1 MEAKNADLS
10 ALRIDRAAVRL
21 ATSGALGS
29 AVPVRLT
36 AATLVSPM
44 RSGAVLV
51 ASGYVVA
58 QRKAA
63 VASKGTG
70 RLVYLG
76 VVEGDRVRAGQVIA
90 RVEDADV
97 RAQLAEAQANLDL
110 SRADLRD
117 AERALARE
125 HMLMDSNST
134 SQASYDAAE
143 ARYQRV
149 KANIAVA
156 QAALQSAQVALEN
169 TVIRAPFDGTVLTKN
184 ADVGEVV
191 APLAASAFSK
201 SAVVT
206 VADLRSLQV
215 EADVAESNLEAVS
228 PGQPC
233 EIVLDAYP
241 DARYPGSVAMIVPTA
256 DRAKATVQVKVAFR
270 SYDARVLPEMSAK
283 VHFLP
288 RPSRVAVDTQPV
300 LVVPGTAVVERNGRS
315 VVLVV
320 ERGRA
325 VEVPV
330 VVGLPVLTAF
340 ENVELPMLLAP
351 LSKDERK
358 KHVKTAL
365 TLVGL
370 ADRMRHYPRQLSG
383 GQEQR
388 VAIARAIATDPT
400 ILVADEPTGDLD
412 RKSAEEVLTLLERL
426 NKEFK
431 KTIVMVTHDPHAAE
445 RSEEHTSELQSR
457 QYLVCR
463 LLLE

>member
-10 ALRIDRAAVRL
+10 ALRIDRAADPAAPTPGARRWLAIGLSVVGVVVLAAILL

-29 AVPVRLT
+29 GIPVRLT
-36 AATLVSPM
+36 PATMVSPM
-44 RSGAVLV
+44 RSGAVLI

-76 VVEGDRVRAGQVIA
+76 VVEGDRVRVGQVIA
-90 RVEDADV
+90 RIEDADV
-97 RAQLAEAQANLDL
+97 RAQVAEAQANLDL

-125 HMLMDSNST
+125 RMLMDSNST
-134 SQASYDAAE
+134 SQASYDAAD
-143 ARYQRV
+143 ARDQRV

-191 APLAASAFSK
+191 APLAGSAFSK

-206 VADLRSLQV
+206 IADLRSLQV
-215 EADVAESNLEAVS
+215 EADVAESNLEAIS
-228 PGQPC
+228 LDQPC

-241 DARYPGSVAMIVPTA
+241 DVRYPAVVARIVPTA

-315 VVLVV
+315 VVFVV

-330 VVGLPVLTAF
+330 VVG
-340 ENVELPMLLAP
+340 
-351 LSKDERK
+351 RQ
-358 KHVKTAL
+358 
-365 TLVGL
+365 VG
-370 ADRMRHYPRQLSG
+370 SS
-383 GQEQR
+383 
-388 VAIARAIATDPT
+388 VAIREGLHPGVQVVDSVGARLRGGA
-400 ILVADEPTGDLD
+400 
-412 RKSAEEVLTLLERL
+412 K
-426 NKEFK
+426 
-431 KTIVMVTHDPHAAE
+431 VTV
-445 RSEEHTSELQSR
+445 Q
-457 QYLVCR
+457 
-463 LLLE
+463 

>member
-10 ALRIDRAAVRL
+10 ALRINRSADPGAVPSSGRARRWLMIGLPTAGILVLAAVPLIR
-21 ATSGALGS
+21 SGSLGS
-29 AVPVRLT
+29 PLPVHLT
-36 AATLVSPM
+36 PATMVSPA
-44 RSGAVLV
+44 RSGAMLV

-90 RVEDADV
+90 RIEDADV
-97 RAQLAEAQANLDL
+97 KAQLAQAQANLQL
-110 SRADLRD
+110 SRAELHD
-117 AERALARE
+117 AERSQGRE
-125 HMLMDSNST
+125 RFLSDSGAS
-134 SQASYDAAE
+134 SQASLDAAE

-149 KANIAVA
+149 KAGIA
-156 QAALQSAQVALEN
+156 AAEAAVDATQVALEN

-206 VADLRSLQV
+206 IADLRSLQV
-215 EADVAESNLEAVS
+215 EADVAESNLEAIS
-228 PGQPC
+228 AGQPG

-241 DARYPGSVAMIVPTA
+241 DERYPGVVAKIVPTA

-300 LVVPGTAVVERNGRS
+300 LVVPSTAVAERNGRS
-315 VVLVV
+315 VVFVV

-330 VVGLPVLTAF
+330 VVG
-340 ENVELPMLLAP
+340 
-351 LSKDERK
+351 RQ
-358 KHVKTAL
+358 
-365 TLVGL
+365 VGASVAVREGL
-370 ADRMRHYPRQLSG
+370 RPGVQVVDSVSARLRG
-383 GQEQR
+383 G
-388 VAIARAIATDPT
+388 A
-400 ILVADEPTGDLD
+400 
-412 RKSAEEVLTLLERL
+412 K
-426 NKEFK
+426 
-431 KTIVMVTHDPHAAE
+431 VTV
-445 RSEEHTSELQSR
+445 Q
-457 QYLVCR
+457 
-463 LLLE
+463 

>member
-10 ALRIDRAAVRL
+10 ALRIDRAADPAAPTPGARRWLVIGLPVAGVVVLAAVLL

-29 AVPVRLT
+29 AVPVRLPP
-36 AATLVSPM
+36 ATMGPPM
-44 RSGAVLV
+44 RSGAVLS

-58 QRKAA
+58 QR
-63 VASKGTG
+63 
-70 RLVYLG
+70 
-76 VVEGDRVRAGQVIA
+76 
-90 RVEDADV
+90 
-97 RAQLAEAQANLDL
+97 QA
-110 SRADLRD
+110 
-117 AERALARE
+117 
-125 HMLMDSNST
+125 
-134 SQASYDAAE
+134 
-143 ARYQRV
+143 
-149 KANIAVA
+149 AVA

-206 VADLRSLQV
+206 IADLRSLQV

-228 PGQPC
+228 LDQPC

-241 DARYPGSVAMIVPTA
+241 DVRYPAVVARIVPTA

-315 VVLVV
+315 VVFVV
-320 ERGRA
+320 ERGRV

-330 VVGLPVLTAF
+330 VVG
-340 ENVELPMLLAP
+340 
-351 LSKDERK
+351 RQ
-358 KHVKTAL
+358 
-365 TLVGL
+365 VG
-370 ADRMRHYPRQLSG
+370 SS
-383 GQEQR
+383 
-388 VAIARAIATDPT
+388 VAIREGLHPGVQVVDSVGAR
-400 ILVADEPTGDLD
+400 LRGGV
-412 RKSAEEVLTLLERL
+412 K
-426 NKEFK
+426 
-431 KTIVMVTHDPHAAE
+431 VTV
-445 RSEEHTSELQSR
+445 Q
-457 QYLVCR
+457 
-463 LLLE
+463 

>member
-1 MEAKNADLS
+1 MEAKNADLT
-10 ALRIDRAAVRL
+10 ALRINRSTEPSAAAFPRRARRWLTLGLPAAAIVVLAAVL
-21 ATSGALGS
+21 SISGGALGS
-29 AVPVRLT
+29 ALPVHLT
-36 AATLVSPM
+36 PATMVSPI

-76 VVEGDRVRAGQVIA
+76 VREGHVIA
-90 RVEDADV
+90 RIEDADIK
-97 RAQLAEAQANLDL
+97 AQLAQAQANVQV
-110 SRADLRD
+110 SRAELHD
-117 AERALARE
+117 AQRSLARE
-125 HMLMDSNST
+125 RLLGDSGAS
-134 SQASYDAAE
+134 SQASVDAAE
-143 ARYQRV
+143 ARYERV
-149 KANIAVA
+149 KASIAAAEAAVVA
-156 QAALQSAQVALEN
+156 AQVALEN

-206 VADLRSLQV
+206 IADLRSLQV

-241 DARYPGSVAMIVPTA
+241 DVRYPGSVAMIVPTA

-288 RPSRVAVDTQPV
+288 RPSRAAVDTQPV
-300 LVVPGTAVVERNGRS
+300 LVVPGTAVAERGGRS
-315 VVLVV
+315 VVYVV

-325 VEVPV
+325 AEVPV
-330 VVGLPVLTAF
+330 VVGR
-340 ENVELPMLLAP
+340 E
-351 LSKDERK
+351 
-358 KHVKTAL
+358 
-365 TLVGL
+365 VG
-370 ADRMRHYPRQLSG
+370 SS
-383 GQEQR
+383 
-388 VAIARAIATDPT
+388 VAIREGLHPGVQVVDSVGAR
-400 ILVADEPTGDLD
+400 LRGGV
-412 RKSAEEVLTLLERL
+412 K
-426 NKEFK
+426 
-431 KTIVMVTHDPHAAE
+431 VTV
-445 RSEEHTSELQSR
+445 Q
-457 QYLVCR
+457 
-463 LLLE
+463 

>member
-1 MEAKNADLS
+1 MEANNADLS
-10 ALRIDRAAVRL
+10 ALRIDRAADPAAPTPGARRWLVIGLPVAGVVVLAAVLL

-29 AVPVRLT
+29 AVLVRL
-36 AATLVSPM
+36 APATLVSPM

-76 VVEGDRVRAGQVIA
+76 VVEGDRVRVGQVIA
-90 RVEDADV
+90 RIEDADV
-97 RAQLAEAQANLDL
+97 QAELARAQANLEL

-125 HMLMDSNST
+125 RMLMDSNST

-149 KANIAVA
+149 RANIAVA
-156 QAALQSAQVALEN
+156 QAALQSAQVAVEN

-206 VADLRSLQV
+206 IADLRSLQV
-215 EADVAESNLEAVS
+215 EADVAESNLEAIS
-228 PGQPC
+228 PDQPC

-241 DARYPGSVAMIVPTA
+241 DVRYPGVVAKIVPTA

-315 VVLVV
+315 VVFVV

-330 VVGLPVLTAF
+330 VVG
-340 ENVELPMLLAP
+340 
-351 LSKDERK
+351 RQ
-358 KHVKTAL
+358 
-365 TLVGL
+365 VG
-370 ADRMRHYPRQLSG
+370 SS
-383 GQEQR
+383 
-388 VAIARAIATDPT
+388 VAIREGLHPGVQVVDSVGARLRGGA
-400 ILVADEPTGDLD
+400 
-412 RKSAEEVLTLLERL
+412 K
-426 NKEFK
+426 
-431 KTIVMVTHDPHAAE
+431 VTV
-445 RSEEHTSELQSR
+445 Q
-457 QYLVCR
+457 
-463 LLLE
+463 

>member
-1 MEAKNADLS
+1 MEAKNADLT
-10 ALRIDRAAVRL
+10 ALRINRSTEPSAAAFPRRARRWLTIGLPAAAIVVLAAVL
-21 ATSGALGS
+21 SISGGALGS
-29 AVPVRLT
+29 ALPVRLT
-36 AATLVSPM
+36 PATMVSPI

-90 RVEDADV
+90 RIEDADV
-97 RAQLAEAQANLDL
+97 KAQLAQAQANLQL
-110 SRADLRD
+110 SRAELHD
-117 AERALARE
+117 AQRSLARE
-125 HMLMDSNST
+125 RFLADSGASA
-134 SQASYDAAE
+134 QATVDAAE
-143 ARYQRV
+143 ARYERV
-149 KANIAVA
+149 KAGIA
-156 QAALQSAQVALEN
+156 AAEAAVEAAQVALEN

-206 VADLRSLQV
+206 VADLRSLKV
-215 EADVAESNLEAVS
+215 EADVAESNLEATS
-228 PGQPC
+228 PGQAC

-241 DARYPGSVAMIVPTA
+241 DVRYPGSVAMIVPTA

-288 RPSRVAVDTQPV
+288 RQSRAAVDTQPV
-300 LVVPGTAVVERNGRS
+300 LVVPGTAVTERNGRS
-315 VVLVV
+315 VVFVV

-330 VVGLPVLTAF
+330 VVG
-340 ENVELPMLLAP
+340 
-351 LSKDERK
+351 RQ
-358 KHVKTAL
+358 
-365 TLVGL
+365 VG
-370 ADRMRHYPRQLSG
+370 SS
-383 GQEQR
+383 
-388 VAIARAIATDPT
+388 VAIREGVRPGTQVVDSVGARLRGGA
-400 ILVADEPTGDLD
+400 
-412 RKSAEEVLTLLERL
+412 K
-426 NKEFK
+426 
-431 KTIVMVTHDPHAAE
+431 VTV
-445 RSEEHTSELQSR
+445 Q
-457 QYLVCR
+457 
-463 LLLE
+463 

>member
-1 MEAKNADLS
+1 MEAKNADLA
-10 ALRIDRAAVRL
+10 ALRINRSGESAGPAPRRRTRVWLAIGLPAAAILVLAAVVL
-21 ATSGALGS
+21 ITSGALGS
-29 AVPVRLT
+29 AVPVHLT
-36 AATLVSPM
+36 PATMVSPM
-44 RSGAVLV
+44 RAGAVLI

-76 VVEGDRVRAGQVIA
+76 VAEGDRVRAGQVIA
-90 RVEDADV
+90 RIEDADV
-97 RAQLAEAQANLDL
+97 KAQLAQAQANVQL
-110 SRADLRD
+110 SRAELHD
-117 AERALARE
+117 AGRSLERERFLS
-125 HMLMDSNST
+125 DSGAS
-134 SQASYDAAE
+134 SQASVDAAE

-149 KANIAVA
+149 KASIATA
-156 QAALQSAQVALEN
+156 EAAVEVAQVALEN

-206 VADLRSLQV
+206 IADLRSLQV

-241 DARYPGSVAMIVPTA
+241 DVRYPGVVEKIVPTA

-288 RPSRVAVDTQPV
+288 RPSRVAVDTQSV
-300 LVVPGTAVVERNGRS
+300 LVVPGTAVSERNGRS
-315 VVLVV
+315 VVFVV
-320 ERGRA
+320 EGGRA

-330 VVGLPVLTAF
+330 VVG
-340 ENVELPMLLAP
+340 
-351 LSKDERK
+351 RQ
-358 KHVKTAL
+358 
-365 TLVGL
+365 VG
-370 ADRMRHYPRQLSG
+370 SS
-383 GQEQR
+383 
-388 VAIARAIATDPT
+388 VAIREGVRPGTQVVDSVGAR
-400 ILVADEPTGDLD
+400 LRGGV
-412 RKSAEEVLTLLERL
+412 K
-426 NKEFK
+426 
-431 KTIVMVTHDPHAAE
+431 VTV
-445 RSEEHTSELQSR
+445 Q
-457 QYLVCR
+457 
-463 LLLE
+463 

>member
-10 ALRIDRAAVRL
+10 ALRIDRAADPAAPTPGARRWLVIGLPVAGVVVLAAVLL

-29 AVPVRLT
+29 AVPVRVT
-36 AATLVSPM
+36 PATLVSPM

-76 VVEGDRVRAGQVIA
+76 VVEGDRVRVGQVIA
-90 RVEDADV
+90 RIEDADV
-97 RAQLAEAQANLDL
+97 QAELARAQANLE
-110 SRADLRD
+110 LRG

-125 HMLMDSNST
+125 RMLMDSNST

-149 KANIAVA
+149 RANIAVA
-156 QAALQSAQVALEN
+156 QAALQSAQVAVEN

-206 VADLRSLQV
+206 IADLRSLQV
-215 EADVAESNLEAVS
+215 EADVAESNLEAIS
-228 PGQPC
+228 PDQPC

-241 DARYPGSVAMIVPTA
+241 DVRYPGVVAKIVRTA

-288 RPSRVAVDTQPV
+288 RSSHVAADTQAL
-300 LVVPGTAVVERNGRS
+300 LVVPSTAVAERNGRS
-315 VVLVV
+315 VVFVV
-320 ERGRA
+320 ESGRA
-325 VEVPV
+325 AEVPV
-330 VVGLPVLTAF
+330 VTGRRLG
-340 ENVELPMLLAP
+340 
-351 LSKDERK
+351 S
-358 KHVKTAL
+358 
-365 TLVGL
+365 
-370 ADRMRHYPRQLSG
+370 S
-383 GQEQR
+383 
-388 VAIARAIATDPT
+388 VAIREGLRAGLEVVDSVGAR
-400 ILVADEPTGDLD
+400 LRGGV
-412 RKSAEEVLTLLERL
+412 K
-426 NKEFK
+426 
-431 KTIVMVTHDPHAAE
+431 VTV
-445 RSEEHTSELQSR
+445 Q
-457 QYLVCR
+457 
-463 LLLE
+463 

>member
-10 ALRIDRAAVRL
+10 ALRINRSADPGAVPSSGRARRWLMIGLPTAGILVLAAVPLIR
-21 ATSGALGS
+21 SGSLGS
-29 AVPVRLT
+29 PLPVHLT
-36 AATLVSPM
+36 PATMVSPA
-44 RSGAVLV
+44 RSGAMLV

-90 RVEDADV
+90 RIEDSDIK
-97 RAQLAEAQANLDL
+97 AQLAQAQASLDL
-110 SRADLRD
+110 SRAELRD
-117 AERALARE
+117 AEHSLARE
-125 HMLMDSNST
+125 RLLLDSAFS

-149 KANIAVA
+149 RASIAIA
-156 QAALQSAQVALEN
+156 QAAVQAADVALEN
-169 TVIRAPFDGTVLTKN
+169 TVIRAPFDGTVLSKN

-206 VADLRSLQV
+206 IADLRSLEV
-215 EADVAESNLEAVS
+215 EADVAEANLEAIA

-241 DARYPGSVAMIVPTA
+241 DERYPGVGAKIVPTA
-256 DRAKATVQVKVAFR
+256 ARAKATVQVKVAFR

-315 VVLVV
+315 VGFVV

-330 VVGLPVLTAF
+330 VVRRQGWSWVASREGLQPGVQVVDSVSARL
-340 ENVELPMLLAP
+340 
-351 LSKDERK
+351 R
-358 KHVKTAL
+358 
-365 TLVGL
+365 
-370 ADRMRHYPRQLSG
+370 G
-383 GQEQR
+383 G
-388 VAIARAIATDPT
+388 A
-400 ILVADEPTGDLD
+400 
-412 RKSAEEVLTLLERL
+412 K
-426 NKEFK
+426 
-431 KTIVMVTHDPHAAE
+431 VTV
-445 RSEEHTSELQSR
+445 Q
-457 QYLVCR
+457 
-463 LLLE
+463 

>member
-1 MEAKNADLS
+1 
-10 ALRIDRAAVRL
+10 
-21 ATSGALGS
+21 
-29 AVPVRLT
+29 
-36 AATLVSPM
+36 
-44 RSGAVLV
+44 
-51 ASGYVVA
+51 
-58 QRKAA
+58 
-63 VASKGTG
+63 
-70 RLVYLG
+70 
-76 VVEGDRVRAGQVIA
+76 
-90 RVEDADV
+90 
-97 RAQLAEAQANLDL
+97 L

-125 HMLMDSNST
+125 RMLMDSNST

-315 VVLVV
+315 VVFVV

-330 VVGLPVLTAF
+330 VVG
-340 ENVELPMLLAP
+340 
-351 LSKDERK
+351 RQ
-358 KHVKTAL
+358 
-365 TLVGL
+365 VG
-370 ADRMRHYPRQLSG
+370 SS
-383 GQEQR
+383 
-388 VAIARAIATDPT
+388 VAIREGLHPGVQVVDSVGARLRGGA
-400 ILVADEPTGDLD
+400 
-412 RKSAEEVLTLLERL
+412 K
-426 NKEFK
+426 
-431 KTIVMVTHDPHAAE
+431 VTV
-445 RSEEHTSELQSR
+445 Q
-457 QYLVCR
+457 
-463 LLLE
+463 

>member
-1 MEAKNADLS
+1 MEAKNADLA
-10 ALRIDRAAVRL
+10 ALRINRSPEATEAAPAGRARRWLLIGLPTAAILVVGAVFVI
-21 ATSGALGS
+21 TGGALS
-29 AVPVRLT
+29 AALPVHLT
-36 AATLVSPM
+36 PATMVSPM
-44 RSGAVLV
+44 RSGAVLI

-76 VVEGDRVRAGQVIA
+76 VVEGDPVRVGQVIA
-90 RVEDADV
+90 RIEDADV

-191 APLAASAFSK
+191 APLAGSAFSK

-206 VADLRSLQV
+206 IADLGSLQV
-215 EADVAESNLEAVS
+215 EADVAESNLEAIG
-228 PGQPC
+228 PGQTC

-241 DARYPGSVAMIVPTA
+241 DVRYPGVVAKIVPTA

-288 RPSRVAVDTQPV
+288 RASRVAADTQA
-300 LVVPGTAVVERNGRS
+300 LLMVPSSAVAERNGRT
-315 VVLVV
+315 VVFVV

-330 VVGLPVLTAF
+330 AVGRQVGSSLAIREGLHPGVQVVDSVGARL
-340 ENVELPMLLAP
+340 
-351 LSKDERK
+351 RGG
-358 KHVKTAL
+358 VK
-365 TLVGL
+365 
-370 ADRMRHYPRQLSG
+370 
-383 GQEQR
+383 
-388 VAIARAIATDPT
+388 
-400 ILVADEPTGDLD
+400 
-412 RKSAEEVLTLLERL
+412 
-426 NKEFK
+426 
-431 KTIVMVTHDPHAAE
+431 VTV
-445 RSEEHTSELQSR
+445 Q
-457 QYLVCR
+457 
-463 LLLE
+463 

>member
-1 MEAKNADLS
+1 MDAKQADLS
-10 ALRIDRAAVRL
+10 ALRINRAAQAAAPSTPRHWRWL
-21 ATSGALGS
+21 AIGVPTAVAVLVGAILLRTSGALAS

-36 AATLVSPM
+36 RATLASP

-90 RVEDADV
+90 RIEDSDIK
-97 RAQLAEAQANLDL
+97 AQLAQAQANLDL
-110 SRADLRD
+110 SRAELRD
-117 AERALARE
+117 AEHSLARE
-125 HMLMDSNST
+125 RLLLDSAFS
-134 SQASYDAAE
+134 SQANYEAAE

-149 KANIAVA
+149 RASIAFA
-156 QAALQSAQVALEN
+156 QASVQAADVALEN
-169 TVIRAPFDGTVLTKN
+169 TVIRAPFDGTVLSKN

-206 VADLRSLQV
+206 IADLRSLEV
-215 EADVAESNLEAVS
+215 EADVAEANLESVA
-228 PGQPC
+228 PGQLC

-241 DARYPGSVAMIVPTA
+241 DVRYPGYVAKIVPTA

-288 RPSRVAVDTQPV
+288 RAARGVGAGADTQPV
-300 LVVPGTAVVERNGRS
+300 LVVPASAVAERNGRS
-315 VVLVV
+315 VVYVV
-320 ERGRA
+320 EGGRA

-330 VVGLPVLTAF
+330 TVGRQVGTAVAIR
-340 ENVELPMLLAP
+340 E
-351 LSKDERK
+351 
-358 KHVKTAL
+358 
-365 TLVGL
+365 GL
-370 ADRMRHYPRQLSG
+370 AAGTQVIDSVG
-383 GQEQR
+383 ER
-388 VAIARAIATDPT
+388 VRRG
-400 ILVADEPTGDLD
+400 V
-412 RKSAEEVLTLLERL
+412 KVKER
-426 NKEFK
+426 
-431 KTIVMVTHDPHAAE
+431 
-445 RSEEHTSELQSR
+445 
-457 QYLVCR
+457 
-463 LLLE
+463 

>member
-1 MEAKNADLS
+1 MKDADLG
-10 ALRIDRAAVRL
+10 ALRINRSAVAAAPAPRAARRWLTIGVPVVAIL
-21 ATSGALGS
+21 VVAAVLLMTTGALSS
-29 AVPVRLT
+29 ALPVHLT
-36 AATLVSPM
+36 PATMVSPM

-76 VVEGDRVRAGQVIA
+76 VVEGDRVRAGQVLA
-90 RVEDADV
+90 RIEDADV
-97 RAQLAEAQANLDL
+97 KAQLAQAQANVQLN
-110 SRADLRD
+110 RAELQD
-117 AERALARE
+117 AERSLARE
-125 HMLMDSNST
+125 RFLSDSGFS
-134 SQASYDAAE
+134 SQAALDAAE

-149 KANIAVA
+149 KAGIATA
-156 QAALQSAQVALEN
+156 EAAVEAAQVALEN

-206 VADLRSLQV
+206 IADLRSLEV
-215 EADVAESNLEAVS
+215 EADVAESNLEAIS

-233 EIVLDAYP
+233 DIVLDAYP
-241 DARYPGSVAMIVPTA
+241 DVRYPGYVAKIVPTA

-288 RPSRVAVDTQPV
+288 RPSRVVADTQPV
-300 LVVPGTAVVERNGRS
+300 LVVPSTAVVERNGRS
-315 VVLVV
+315 VVFVI

-330 VVGLPVLTAF
+330 VVG
-340 ENVELPMLLAP
+340 
-351 LSKDERK
+351 RQ
-358 KHVKTAL
+358 
-365 TLVGL
+365 VG
-370 ADRMRHYPRQLSG
+370 SS
-383 GQEQR
+383 
-388 VAIARAIATDPT
+388 VAIHEGLHPGVQVVDSAGARLRGGA
-400 ILVADEPTGDLD
+400 
-412 RKSAEEVLTLLERL
+412 K
-426 NKEFK
+426 
-431 KTIVMVTHDPHAAE
+431 VTV
-445 RSEEHTSELQSR
+445 Q
-457 QYLVCR
+457 
-463 LLLE
+463 